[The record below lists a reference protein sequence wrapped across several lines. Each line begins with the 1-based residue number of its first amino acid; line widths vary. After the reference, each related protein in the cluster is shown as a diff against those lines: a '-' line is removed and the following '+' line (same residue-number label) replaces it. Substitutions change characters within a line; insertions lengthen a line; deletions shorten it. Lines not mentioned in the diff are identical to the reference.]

1 MKGSRSAVRYAKAV
15 FSLANESD
23 MSSKVYDDMLFYI
36 NFCSIDKSFSDMLA
50 NSVINTKSK
59 HDIILS
65 LNNNV
70 SDLSKNLISL
80 LISNKR
86 ISILVEVCN
95 AYKSLYEAANN
106 MIKAVVVT
114 SVPITESINQKALLK
129 INSISSKKVEINN
142 IIDKNILGG
151 FILRYDGKEYNA
163 SLSNKLQKIKKE
175 LI

>member
-59 HDIILS
+59 HEIILS

-70 SDLSKNLISL
+70 SDLSKNLI
-80 LISNKR
+80 
-86 ISILVEVCN
+86 
-95 AYKSLYEAANN
+95 
-106 MIKAVVVT
+106 
-114 SVPITESINQKALLK
+114 ALL
-129 INSISSKKVEINN
+129 
-142 IIDKNILGG
+142 L
-151 FILRYDGKEYNA
+151 
-163 SLSNKLQKIKKE
+163 SLIH
-175 LI
+175 I